1 MRRFQK
7 KRHITPE
14 EFMQRALRAR
24 SAIRGL
30 EHFFDRGVTRRPNK
44 PATGTET
51 PKRETQP
58 FSPRRNSWRSRL
70 TVRFITYF
78 YKMRGKNPVTAAF
91 SWKDTAWSFGG
102 AFLGM
107 LMLALVNIEAWGRHE
122 QGLLLGSFG
131 ASAMLVF
138 GAPHAPFA
146 QPRNVTG
153 GHVVSAL
160 AGVFVQQ
167 TLGWE
172 PWLAPWFGRF
182 SDGQLRRGKTLALI
196 LLTAA
201 ALLAILPFQLPIEIW
216 LAAVI
221 GMQVTATAL
230 STIGDAAAADV
241 AATQFRTTVM
251 TLYVMATDVGAA
263 LGPFLGYLMAQW
275 WGVGSMYWSAAALLA
290 GLAIWW
296 LAEKPRGS
304 SIA

>member
-1 MRRFQK
+1 
-7 KRHITPE
+7 
-14 EFMQRALRAR
+14 
-24 SAIRGL
+24 
-30 EHFFDRGVTRRPNK
+30 
-44 PATGTET
+44 
-51 PKRETQP
+51 
-58 FSPRRNSWRSRL
+58 
-70 TVRFITYF
+70 
-78 YKMRGKNPVTAAF
+78 
-91 SWKDTAWSFGG
+91 
-102 AFLGM
+102 M
-107 LMLALVNIEAWGRHE
+107 LLALVTGAVVAMIY
-122 QGLLLGSFG
+122 QGVFTATLSYLVETHNSSTVSLAGF
-131 ASAMLVF
+131 VF
-138 GAPHAPFA
+138 GAA
-146 QPRNVTG
+146 
-153 GHVVSAL
+153 SL
-160 AGVFVQQ
+160 AGILQAIRWS
-167 TLGWE
+167 WE

-182 SDGQLRRGKTLALI
+182 SDGQLSRGKTLAFI
-196 LLTAA
+196 LLVAA